1 MRWAM
6 NHYIFFLTVRPMTQM
21 ENMENTRSNLMESY
35 DGTRYTV
42 GEIDTRLPSES
53 DDIDARFGASTR
65 INEHYNSSPLDPRF
79 SDTTYQL
86 DSNYKSNNRVGMP
99 PRGIFDDV

>member
-1 MRWAM
+1 
-6 NHYIFFLTVRPMTQM
+6 MTQM
-21 ENMENTRSNLMESY
+21 QNMENTRSNLMESY

-42 GEIDTRLPSES
+42 GDVDTRFPSDS

-65 INEHYNSSPLDPRF
+65 INERYNSSPLDPRF
-79 SDTTYQL
+79 SDNVNSSYQL
-86 DSNYKSNNRVGMP
+86 ESSLRNNNRVGMP